1 MKLLNST
8 ALAVCF
14 ALFGIVENSPLV
26 SNQAQCE
33 LKGMLMSV
41 FKFEETLLPF
51 VN

>member
-14 ALFGIVENSPLV
+14 AVFGIVESSPLV

-33 LKGMLMSV
+33 LKGMYVDVSFQVLD
-41 FKFEETLLPF
+41 
-51 VN
+51 